1 MRIPRKTPT
10 RDGSGE
16 CPGDLRWGGTSWL
29 PAASGGWPGFLH
41 SGSSSFKVT
50 RMCSDWRGDV
60 EEMLLRLRGAVGN
73 DNIDTLRVLDVL

>member
-1 MRIPRKTPT
+1 M
-10 RDGSGE
+10 
-16 CPGDLRWGGTSWL
+16 
-29 PAASGGWPGFLH
+29 
-41 SGSSSFKVT
+41 T